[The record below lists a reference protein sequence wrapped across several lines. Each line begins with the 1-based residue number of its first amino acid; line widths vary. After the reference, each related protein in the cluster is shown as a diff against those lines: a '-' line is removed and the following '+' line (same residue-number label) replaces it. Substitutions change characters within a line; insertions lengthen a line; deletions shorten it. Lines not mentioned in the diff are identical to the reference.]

1 MPLSPRTL
9 RPANN
14 FTPRSISGL
23 ALWLDASDAS
33 SLYTTDAGAVTAVS
47 SPTEIAGCV
56 GWWDASDA
64 ASITASGGSVSQ
76 INDKSG
82 LAAHASQGTSGSRPT
97 LIDNALNGRSILR
110 FDGGD
115 GLTGN
120 FASSINTGAYSVF
133 AVCKATSVVT
143 NGRVFSVAGA
153 SNDFASG
160 MIIPCCTN
168 ATTVSQLS
176 AYDGASG
183 ANKGA
188 VDGFTSY
195 AVFSGVVGTS
205 SLTNAANGM
214 RAASASVTLNTA
226 VTRFGIG
233 APAQGLGS
241 GAGWNG
247 DIAEVIYY
255 SAALST
261 ADRARVEAYL
271 AQRWGIAGV
280 HAPATATSDPVGY
293 WADKSGNARHLTQ
306 ATSASRPTFLPTGIS
321 SKPAL
326 NFDGTDD
333 NIWRQPGLTSDD
345 LSILLVNQTNTLS
358 GGVTYEFS
366 HSSDITNS
374 QATNLSGFGNV
385 AGMQVSA
392 AGAANYMSDVVRSFT
407 QIDLQGRSGTAGDIT
422 ANVPYIGTQCVSY
435 SANASAIRKQSWTS
449 GKGMPNNTRFNCG
462 GWSAVTL
469 GARRNNQN
477 AGGINIPTVFLN
489 GRIAEVIAYSR
500 YISDTD
506 RRRLELYLARKW
518 SVTLAGAPT
527 VSNAEAQDW
536 IDRVYGNGGSV
547 SASTAAAVNTF
558 CTDID
563 SAGIRDRF
571 FRLNIF
577 AGSNLNACLTPLYLG
592 PTSRGIR
599 YGNTTDTNNA
609 FVGVGTDYAETGAS
623 GGLTGNGT
631 TKYLAT
637 GLNPYDAGLSE
648 TDFHTSGY
656 FRETQNTNG
665 AFIGCVNSSAQ
676 RGVVFHPAYLTF
688 GMYVRFGGLN
698 NSGIENGTL
707 SSRNGHLLG
716 VRRPGG
722 AGFKDGANIN
732 ATSVTT
738 GSLAW
743 ASSAD
748 SPSLYVFARND
759 VSASPSIAH
768 FAGRS
773 QAYSIGKGM
782 TDAQA
787 AAYYTAMQ
795 AFQTALGR
803 NA

>member
-345 LSILLVNQTNTLS
+345 LSILLVHQTNTLS

-748 SPSLYVFARND
+748 SPSLYGFARND